1 MDLNANS
8 GASGVTDTS
17 SVTAIKVQVVL
28 DTTTEQLKRQFSG
41 IQTDI
46 EKDPIGLTF
55 GVDKKTSKDAI
66 IKGLQEILG
75 KGTNITIGAGIDPNA
90 GNQVKKQ
97 VQNAANAGQ
106 QAANKS
112 KVKIKVQTD
121 VDDRA
126 KNKLDAYYKR
136 LKERYDLEA
145 KIASSTVNGV
155 INPELDGAGKRLK
168 AVRAE
173 LKQLKSELQGK
184 IPTDKYSKAYEI
196 WHSGQARIA
205 AAGQSAS
212 GTLNRREATKNATLT
227 KREVQEKLNEFYTQ
241 QKKAGALEQASLTLG
256 NKTANSKELEAV
268 KTQLEKAQESAK
280 NLRTELSN
288 LLPDEEID
296 KLTKFDNE
304 LDDNLIRIKGRIADQ
319 NAAKTKSESDAQLNA
334 AKKAK
339 ISEYN
344 SELSNFKKLTLDSA
358 RLEGKSDSENELSFV
373 NQQMEDSLNNLNKLQ
388 TDLGDVLS
396 KNELDEIIHQYE
408 KFESDLADEVA
419 RIEAHYEDLKN
430 ARESTKATA
439 EEKRQA
445 KQTDDYTNDLATVRN
460 KYKNMSG
467 VPADVS
473 GALDN
478 VDAQIKTLDTLKV
491 GTEDYA
497 NQLKVIGTT
506 WADATRQM
514 DAFDKAQKDTENHV
528 KSMTEQ
534 ALKWQKSISGNTEE
548 ADNLRKSIQRILS
561 IEKSLNP
568 DHSSDKYV
576 KGVAAM
582 DDVFIDAKA
591 SMSAYKSEYKNLES
605 QATSTLTKIRKA
617 EMQLVEANNT
627 AFDNL
632 LKGQPG
638 YIGNQDR
645 SFEGRIRELNEM
657 DSQSEQYRTTLK
669 GIQEDWQ
676 KISLQIQHALK
687 SEEDLAKE
695 AEQKHGQ
702 VRSKQAAYN
711 TIQNRLSSTEF
722 TRKNSVALGRFNT
735 GVLDDGKTGQQVLA
749 ELDAAMKQLDENKGP
764 TEFKATLSQVDDLL
778 VLVRKHIDDALGQS
792 RQTKTVNTDIDKMEN
807 LMRTLY
813 QYKETLHGFEGSKFE
828 AEYNELFDAIK
839 NGSYSFEEAQMK
851 VSKFQNACH
860 QAGLETETLGQ
871 KLSRLFKEHFQT
883 AIAMAGVAMVKQG
896 LREVYDNVLELDTAV
911 TELKKVSKMTGDEM
925 NEYLDRTA
933 TNARELGANISDLV
947 SSTADWKRL
956 GYTDK
961 DSEELARVSAL
972 MANVGDQIDN
982 ATTASSYLIS
992 TMQGFGLV
1000 ADDAEHLLDC
1010 MNQIANTEPVSMND
1024 LGIIMQKSSAA
1035 MSAAGNTYQETLS
1048 LAAAVN
1054 GVLQDSEASGTY
1066 LKTLSMYLRASKT
1079 DAENAGIATDG
1090 MASSVSELRS
1100 ELKQLAGV
1108 DIMKDDNT
1116 FKSTYQIMK
1125 ELSEVWKDLSD
1136 TTQAN
1141 ITELIAG
1148 KRGGQSTSA
1157 LLNNFSVAEDAMKQ
1171 ALNSSGSAMR
1181 ENQTY
1186 MDSLQA
1192 KLNQLDSAFQ
1202 KFSTDLMKSDIPKF
1216 FVDLATVFVDG
1227 ADNAVKFAGALPT
1240 LTAAISGVLSVMQM
1254 SGKLKNGAGKVNMPS
1269 YICCV

>member
-1 MDLNANS
+1 MADNTNT
-8 GASGVTDTS
+8 ASSADTS
-17 SVTAIKVQVVL
+17 SVTAIKVKVVL
-28 DTTTEQLKRQFSG
+28 DTTTEELKNQFKGVQNSFKKAPVEIAFGVNEGATIGNVNAALKRIIKKIESPKLTLKIDESNIDAAVKKAVNKAQSG
-41 IQTDI
+41 AKNAKTEVKVNLNTNEAKQKLDAFYRRVQ
-46 EKDPIGLTF
+46 EKGSLY
-55 GVDKKTSKDAI
+55 KDALKLESSGKNQPELEEVLRQLQAVRNEAGRLRAELVNI
-66 IKGLQEILG
+66 LPTEEFSKISEIERATTNSISRLEARLQGL
-75 KGTNITIGAGIDPNA
+75 K
-90 GNQVKKQ
+90 
-97 VQNAANAGQ
+97 NAAN
-106 QAANKS
+106 
-112 KVKIKVQTD
+112 
-121 VDDRA
+121 
-126 KNKLDAYYKR
+126 
-136 LKERYDLEA
+136 
-145 KIASSTVNGV
+145 
-155 INPELDGAGKRLK
+155 DGALK
-168 AVRAE
+168 A
-173 LKQLKSELQGK
+173 LKKSQSDQAN
-184 IPTDKYSKAYEI
+184 TYS
-196 WHSGQARIA
+196 
-205 AAGQSAS
+205 
-212 GTLNRREATKNATLT
+212 
-227 KREVQEKLNEFYTQ
+227 
-241 QKKAGALEQASLTLG
+241 
-256 NKTANSKELEAV
+256 
-268 KTQLEKAQESAK
+268 
-280 NLRTELSN
+280 
-288 LLPDEEID
+288 
-296 KLTKFDNE
+296 
-304 LDDNLIRIKGRIADQ
+304 
-319 NAAKTKSESDAQLNA
+319 
-334 AKKAK
+334 
-339 ISEYN
+339 
-344 SELSNFKKLTLDSA
+344 
-358 RLEGKSDSENELSFV
+358 
-373 NQQMEDSLNNLNKLQ
+373 NNL
-388 TDLGDVLS
+388 
-396 KNELDEIIHQYE
+396 
-408 KFESDLADEVA
+408 ADA
-419 RIEAHYEDLKN
+419 N
-430 ARESTKATA
+430 
-439 EEKRQA
+439 
-445 KQTDDYTNDLATVRN
+445 N
-460 KYKNMSG
+460 KYKNFSG
-467 VPADVS
+467 ASDVKSSLADVQKQ
-473 GALDN
+473 LDIIN
-478 VDAQIKTLDTLKV
+478 TLET
-491 GTEDYA
+491 GTQDYA
-497 NQLKVIGTT
+497 NQLKVVADT

-514 DAFDKAQKDTENHV
+514 STFDEAQKKAENHV

-534 ALKWQKSISGNTEE
+534 ALKWKESIKDSDTASQE
-548 ADNLRKSIQRILS
+548 LRDSIDGIIDASKKLDS
-561 IEKSLNP
+561 
-568 DHSSDKYV
+568 DHSSDVYK
-576 KGVAAM
+576 KGVKDL
-582 DDVFIDAKA
+582 DDAFISTKA
-591 SMSAYKSEYKNLES
+591 SMSVYTDGYKGLESTARRTLTEIRKKELELEQAGNHSFDSILIGDSKTTSLDDSLES
-605 QATSTLTKIRKA
+605 QLNS
-617 EMQLVEANNT
+617 
-627 AFDNL
+627 
-632 LKGQPG
+632 LKGM
-638 YIGNQDR
+638 NT
-645 SFEGRIRELNEM
+645 
-657 DSQSEQYRTTLK
+657 QSATYKQRVSEIVEEWLK
-669 GIQEDWQ
+669 V
-676 KISLQIQHALK
+676 KLQIEQALR
-687 SEEDLAKE
+687 SEEDLEKE

-778 VLVRKHIDDALGQS
+778 VRVRKHIDDALVQS
-792 RQTKTVNTDIDKMEN
+792 RQTKTANTDTDKIEN

-896 LREVYDNVLELDTAV
+896 LREVYNNVLELDTAV
-911 TELKKVSKMTGDEM
+911 TELKKVSSMTGDEM
-925 NEYLDRTA
+925 NSYLERTA

-947 SSTADWKRL
+947 TSAADWKRL
-956 GYTDK
+956 GYSDE
-961 DSEELARVSAL
+961 DSEELARVAAL
-972 MANVGDQIDN
+972 MANVGDQIEN

-992 TMQGFGLV
+992 AMQGFGLV
-1000 ADDAEHLLDC
+1000 ADDAERLLDC

-1054 GVLQDSEASGTY
+1054 GVLQDADTSGTY

-1090 MASSVSELRS
+1090 MADSVSELRS

-1108 DIMKDDNT
+1108 DIMKDNNT

-1141 ITELIAG
+1141 ITELISG

-1181 ENQTY
+1181 ENETY
-1186 MDSLQA
+1186 MQSLQA

-1216 FVDLATVFVDG
+1216 FVNLATVFVDG